1 MFSKAG
7 AAAMQSQVNLQPCF
21 ASARVARALLAVLV
35 CLVSAPHG
43 RAAGRQVLHG
53 SSPAVLSQLAP
64 VGRLPESR
72 RLNLAIA
79 LPLRN
84 EAALNDLLR
93 QLYEPSSPRYRQY
106 LTPAQFTAEFGPAEQ
121 DYEAVAAF
129 AKAHHLTVSRRYSN
143 RLVLDVSGAV
153 SDIENTFHVTMRTYR
168 HPTEARNFYA
178 PDREPSLDLGV
189 PVSHITGL
197 NDYALPQP
205 CFRKMPLVAG
215 ARPNTGS
222 GPSGTY
228 MGYDFRSAYAPG
240 VTLTG
245 SGQIVGLLEFD
256 GYTASDIT
264 YYESAA
270 GLPNVPLT
278 NVLLDGFNGTPSS
291 SDGPVEV
298 SLDIEMDVSMAPG
311 VSGIRVYEAGPS
323 GNFDDM
329 LEQMVIDNLA
339 KQISSSWSISG
350 QGDNTTADNYFKE
363 MATQGQSFFQASGDS
378 DAYTSSIPFPCDNP
392 YITEV
397 GGTTL
402 TDNGTGGSWSS
413 ETAWNWG
420 YDSSAKEYVGSSG
433 GISPTYSIPSWQTGI
448 SMTANKGST
457 TKRNVPDV
465 ALTANNVY
473 VEEGGGAYS
482 VGGTSCAAPLWAAF
496 TALVNQQAVAA
507 GKSTVGFVNQA
518 IYTIGA
524 GSSYTTDFHDITTG
538 NNYSSS
544 SPSKFPA
551 VSGYDLCT
559 GWGTPAGTPLINA
572 LAPIP
577 ASLDVSPTVT
587 FASTGP
593 VGGPFTPSTNSYTLT
608 NPGTSTLAWTA
619 SANQTWL
626 SLSATSG
633 TLAANGSATVTASI
647 NAGADTLASG
657 TYSGVVLFTYVTTG
671 TVQTAPVTL
680 TVVPAPVITSATSAT
695 ATAGQPFTYQIAAT
709 NSPVSYA
716 ASGLPSNLSVDSAT
730 GVISGTASLSATGTS
745 NVTISAINLGG
756 TGSATLSLLVQTPYA
771 AWQSTMFT
779 AAELADPAI
788 SGDTADPAGDGIS
801 NLMKYALNIEP
812 WTSGVAGLPA
822 GSIVTTSSGSY
833 LTITYTQVI
842 SAIDLTYTVQVS
854 PDLNTWYSGTGYT
867 NPPFATANA
876 DGVTETV
883 TVQSAVPMTSGT
895 SGQFIRLQVT
905 GP

>member
-1 MFSKAG
+1 
-7 AAAMQSQVNLQPCF
+7 
-21 ASARVARALLAVLV
+21 
-35 CLVSAPHG
+35 
-43 RAAGRQVLHG
+43 
-53 SSPAVLSQLAP
+53 
-64 VGRLPESR
+64 
-72 RLNLAIA
+72 
-79 LPLRN
+79 
-84 EAALNDLLR
+84 
-93 QLYEPSSPRYRQY
+93 
-106 LTPAQFTAEFGPAEQ
+106 
-121 DYEAVAAF
+121 
-129 AKAHHLTVSRRYSN
+129 
-143 RLVLDVSGAV
+143 
-153 SDIENTFHVTMRTYR
+153 
-168 HPTEARNFYA
+168 
-178 PDREPSLDLGV
+178 
-189 PVSHITGL
+189 
-197 NDYALPQP
+197 
-205 CFRKMPLVAG
+205 
-215 ARPNTGS
+215 
-222 GPSGTY
+222 
-228 MGYDFRSAYAPG
+228 
-240 VTLTG
+240 
-245 SGQIVGLLEFD
+245 
-256 GYTASDIT
+256 
-264 YYESAA
+264 
-270 GLPNVPLT
+270 
-278 NVLLDGFNGTPSS
+278 
-291 SDGPVEV
+291 
-298 SLDIEMDVSMAPG
+298 
-311 VSGIRVYEAGPS
+311 
-323 GNFDDM
+323 
-329 LEQMVIDNLA
+329 
-339 KQISSSWSISG
+339 
-350 QGDNTTADNYFKE
+350 
-363 MATQGQSFFQASGDS
+363 
-378 DAYTSSIPFPCDNP
+378 
-392 YITEV
+392 
-397 GGTTL
+397 
-402 TDNGTGGSWSS
+402 
-413 ETAWNWG
+413 
-420 YDSSAKEYVGSSG
+420 
-433 GISPTYSIPSWQTGI
+433 
-448 SMTANKGST
+448 MTANKGST